1 MSVLGG
7 CVVVGDSPGGVGDLI
22 DRSGAKQTASIQGK
36 KKPRAGRPRPHK
48 SRSHNTYFR
57 LTSLSTSS
65 E

>member
-7 CVVVGDSPGGVGDLI
+7 WVVAGDEPGGFGDLI
-22 DRSGAKQTASIQGK
+22 DRWGAKQTASIQGK
-36 KKPRAGRPRPHK
+36 KKPRARRPRPHK
-48 SRSHNTYFR
+48 PHSHNTYFR